1 MAVSANLE
9 TIVSHGLC
17 AGCGL
22 CESLTGSDKVEMRI
36 TAYGQMRPQVKL
48 ALDDTLMDT
57 ILDVCPGIKV
67 TGPVQAQLDD
77 HGVMHDIWG
86 PIRSISRGWSTD
98 AALRFYSAAGGAMT
112 ASACYLLET
121 GRIDAVVHVRDSL
134 TSPMET
140 DALVSRNLE
149 EVRSGAQ
156 SRYGPAAPLRYVRQL
171 LDEGINFA
179 VFGKPCDVAAI
190 RDLAKVDLRVESQ
203 VPYLI
208 SNFCGGVP
216 SRHTAS
222 KIASYHGLEVDDI
235 KVFRWRG
242 KGWPGPT
249 HIETQDGDIYELSYE
264 QTWLSDDKP
273 WTYDLQFRCKICPDA
288 ISELADVSCPDAWL
302 MLNGKPTHEEA
313 PGANL
318 FIARTAVGEE
328 LVTAAI
334 ADGAIEV
341 ETFTI
346 DELDLQHAERIER
359 KLENPARVRALEIE
373 GELSPSF
380 TGFRRSRMVEMAGP
394 ERDKQAEEGT
404 RQRIRK
410 YANRE
415 PLS

>member
-36 TAYGQMRPQVKL
+36 TAYGRMRPQVKL

-149 EVRSGAQ
+149 EVRFRCTITLRG
-156 SRYGPAAPLRYVRQL
+156 RRHPCVMYGNCSMRELT
-171 LDEGINFA
+171 
-179 VFGKPCDVAAI
+179 
-190 RDLAKVDLRVESQ
+190 S
-203 VPYLI
+203 PYL
-208 SNFCGGVP
+208 
-216 SRHTAS
+216 A
-222 KIASYHGLEVDDI
+222 
-235 KVFRWRG
+235 
-242 KGWPGPT
+242 
-249 HIETQDGDIYELSYE
+249 
-264 QTWLSDDKP
+264 
-273 WTYDLQFRCKICPDA
+273 
-288 ISELADVSCPDAWL
+288 
-302 MLNGKPTHEEA
+302 
-313 PGANL
+313 
-318 FIARTAVGEE
+318 
-328 LVTAAI
+328 
-334 ADGAIEV
+334 
-341 ETFTI
+341 
-346 DELDLQHAERIER
+346 
-359 KLENPARVRALEIE
+359 NPAMLQ
-373 GELSPSF
+373 
-380 TGFRRSRMVEMAGP
+380 RSA
-394 ERDKQAEEGT
+394 
-404 RQRIRK
+404 ILRK
-410 YANRE
+410 
-415 PLS
+415 SISG